1 MEDLI
6 IASWSLTLEPISY
19 TAQERLNLLKFRAGS
34 PSKLSLSGPGM
45 PGVIEG
51 GEGGAIIMLYFS
63 TYSLWRMQQHVWRR
77 FCNATQQSTAVR

>member
-45 PGVIEG
+45 PGVI
-51 GEGGAIIMLYFS
+51 
-63 TYSLWRMQQHVWRR
+63 
-77 FCNATQQSTAVR
+77 